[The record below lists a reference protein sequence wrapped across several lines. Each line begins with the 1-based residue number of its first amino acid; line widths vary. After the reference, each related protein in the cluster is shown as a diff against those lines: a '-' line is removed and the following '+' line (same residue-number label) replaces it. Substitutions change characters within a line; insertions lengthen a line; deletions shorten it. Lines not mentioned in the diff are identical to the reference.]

1 MKTSL
6 GSGTLPGKDKKIQPE
21 PENRCRWRT
30 SASTYDVQIK
40 YLETSTAYVCSTQFI
55 SSHSPKKTGLSAF
68 SVKEALAKTQGMP
81 AGPLG
86 QRLATSA
93 APTLA

>member
-1 MKTSL
+1 MFYPIHFL
-6 GSGTLPGKDKKIQPE
+6 ALPE
-21 PENRCRWRT
+21 
-30 SASTYDVQIK
+30 
-40 YLETSTAYVCSTQFI
+40 
-55 SSHSPKKTGLSAF
+55 KKTGLSAF